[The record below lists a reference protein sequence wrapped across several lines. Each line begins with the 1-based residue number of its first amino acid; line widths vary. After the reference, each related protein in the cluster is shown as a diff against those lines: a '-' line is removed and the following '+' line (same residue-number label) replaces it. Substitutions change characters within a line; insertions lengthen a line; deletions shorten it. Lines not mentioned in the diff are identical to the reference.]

1 MRTQMIRHQSIGL
14 AALATAFL
22 DLASGAVAQQP
33 KRTELKKVD
42 LSGTNM
48 EIIVSIVEVPPG
60 AMIPRHTHKG
70 EEAIQILEGG
80 MIETYEQK
88 KEMWETGA
96 TFINVRDVPHGGY
109 KVVGDMAIKA
119 LTVHILDKGSP
130 FSIPAK

>member
-1 MRTQMIRHQSIGL
+1 MRTQTIRHQSIGL

-22 DLASGAVAQQP
+22 ALASGAVAQQP

-96 TFINVRDVPHGGY
+96 TFINVRRAAWWVQ
-109 KVVGDMAIKA
+109 
-119 LTVHILDKGSP
+119 S
-130 FSIPAK
+130 SR